1 MSKDKKKYYGYFL
14 IDKNVKG
21 TTDSWDSCK
30 NITAGNSSR
39 YKSFPSLKEAEE
51 WLDSGAKYAPNPE
64 LAVKKMEK
72 KKKNLALRNSL
83 EEGIYFD
90 AGTGRKIGV
99 EVRVTNLAGE
109 SYLDIY
115 FPEKVN
121 EFGNI
126 NLGKECTNNYGELVG
141 LFCALKIAMKIN
153 VKKIFGDSNLVLFYW
168 SQGRANREGLNPD
181 TVKLIDTVTK
191 IRKDYEKI
199 GGVISFVS
207 GDINPADLG
216 FHK

>member
-1 MSKDKKKYYGYFL
+1 MSTNKKKYYGYFL
-14 IDKNVKG
+14 IDENVKG
-21 TTDSWDSCK
+21 TTDSWDKCK
-30 NITAGNSSR
+30 NFTAGKSSR
-39 YKSFPSLKEAEE
+39 YKSFPTLQEAQT
-51 WLDSGAKYAPNPE
+51 WLESGAKYTPNPE
-64 LAVKKMEK
+64 LAEKKLEK
-72 KKKNLALRNSL
+72 KKKNLALRSSL

-99 EVRVTNLAGE
+99 EVRVTNLAGD

-141 LFCALKIAMKIN
+141 FFCALKIAMRLN
-153 VKKIFGDSNLVLFYW
+153 EKKIFGDSNLVLYYW
-168 SQGRANREGLNPD
+168 SLGRANREGLNSD
-181 TVKLIDTVTK
+181 TAKLIDTVTK
-191 IRKDYEKI
+191 IRKDFEKI
-199 GGVISFVS
+199 GGKLSFVS